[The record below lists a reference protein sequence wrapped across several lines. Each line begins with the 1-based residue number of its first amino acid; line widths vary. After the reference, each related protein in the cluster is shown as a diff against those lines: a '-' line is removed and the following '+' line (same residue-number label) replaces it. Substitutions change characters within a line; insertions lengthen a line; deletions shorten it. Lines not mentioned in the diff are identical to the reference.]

1 MQDISACSFTG
12 HRTISALHR
21 ATLPALLS
29 RAVAYAY
36 EEGCRTFYTGGAL
49 GFDTY
54 AARAVIS
61 FRVTHRDVR
70 LVLLLPCLD
79 QADAWSARQRTEYEW
94 ILGEADEVR
103 YFADSY
109 TKDCMR
115 LRNLALA
122 EHGDLLIAYVG
133 HDRSGAAQ
141 TLRAAVKQGKRV
153 YNLYPHCGEK
163 SETAES
169 ER

>member
-1 MQDISACSFTG
+1 MQGSLTCSFTG
-12 HRTISALHR
+12 HRTIPAAHLAALSD
-21 ATLPALLS
+21 LLS

-36 EEGCRTFYTGGAL
+36 GEGCRTFYAGGAL

-79 QADAWSARQRTEYEW
+79 QAKSWSAHGRAEYEW
-94 ILGEADEVR
+94 ILGQADEVQ
-103 YFADSY
+103 YFADAY

-122 EHGDLLIAYVG
+122 ERGDLLIAYVG
-133 HDRSGAAQ
+133 HERSGAAQ
-141 TLRAAVKQGKRV
+141 TLRAAARLGKRV
-153 YNLYPHCGEK
+153 YNLFPSADKTTKTE
-163 SETAES
+163 E
-169 ER
+169 